1 KLLDQLSNLESQA
14 NADVKGVIGDTRNQV
29 QDLVN
34 DSIKFANI
42 NAQEIIAKTG
52 VEFRCNANFT
62 MNGVTARLQYLI
74 DDLKFWKLNKRHI
87 DKKPVH
93 AICQILGENLAL
105 YPQAGGTFGI
115 DSSKLL
121 APNIVEVF
129 GYNFRGDA
137 LPRLDL
143 VAANGNVLRS
153 VNVIPAYVTQ
163 YQLAVDFATETFA
176 GVAPGS
182 RVVFRWPDQTEPN
195 TINLT
200 LVAPARLKILNA
212 VFTPASPIANKDQVS
227 LSVTVTNT
235 GNMPSGAF
243 TINWTPQGGGV
254 KSVNQLPL
262 QAGESRNISFPP
274 YLFQQ

>member
-1 KLLDQLSNLESQA
+1 
-14 NADVKGVIGDTRNQV
+14 
-29 QDLVN
+29 
-34 DSIKFANI
+34 
-42 NAQEIIAKTG
+42 
-52 VEFRCNANFT
+52 
-62 MNGVTARLQYLI
+62 
-74 DDLKFWKLNKRHI
+74 
-87 DKKPVH
+87 
-93 AICQILGENLAL
+93 
-105 YPQAGGTFGI
+105 
-115 DSSKLL
+115 L

-163 YQLAVDFATETFA
+163 YQMALDFATETFA

-182 RVVFRWPDQTEPN
+182 RIVFRWPDQTEPN
-195 TINLT
+195 TISLT
-200 LVAPARLKILNA
+200 LMAPAKLKILNA
-212 VFTPASPIANKDQVS
+212 VFTPASPIATKDQVS

-235 GNMPSGAF
+235 GNVPSGAF

-274 YLFQQ
+274 YLYQQPGQNTNSVTLSNGDDVGAYPIIVQSNIASVQDFPITKPVVNRA